1 VSGSHL
7 STRRPPAIGDIAP
20 DCVLP
25 RLDGTTVNLRADA
38 IAGNPIVLVFCPKSA
53 PSVAQ
58 ALSEFSARYD
68 SFVAAGARLF
78 AVTPERARD
87 AITLEIPFSILLDRK
102 QGVFHAFGATQETT
116 TTIVLRPNH
125 HVIAILKGAARTQA
139 LDALALVERLAA
151 GRKPTPMPTHPPVLI
166 VPDVLGQEDCRRL
179 ITIYDSRGNVLIPHG
194 PGLDH
199 LAGSDYKMRIPEHSR
214 QDRIDH
220 IIFDKGTSTFLDR
233 RLATR
238 LFPEIAKAFH
248 YQITRYERLR
258 IGCYEGPRGGK
269 LHGHRDIDA
278 TTRYRRFA
286 MSLNLNTEEFTGG
299 ELRFPEFGDQRY
311 RPDSG
316 AAIVFS
322 SALLHEALEVESGR
336 RLVLLAFLFGEY

>member
-7 STRRPPAIGDIAP
+7 PIRRPPAIGDIAP
-20 DCVLP
+20 DCMLP
-25 RLDGTTVNLRADA
+25 QLNGTTVNLREDA
-38 IAGNPIVLVFCPKSA
+38 IAGNPIVLVFCPRVA

-58 ALSEFSARYD
+58 TLSEFTTRYD
-68 SFVAAGARLF
+68 AFAAAGARLF
-78 AVTPERARD
+78 AVTTERAIE
-87 AITLEIPFSILLDRK
+87 AVNQETPFSILLDRK
-102 QGVFHAFGATQETT
+102 QSVFQSFGATPETT

-125 HVIAILKGAARTQA
+125 HVIAILKGAARAQA
-139 LDALALVERLAA
+139 HDALAVVEKLAA
-151 GRKPTPMPTHPPVLI
+151 EHKPTPMGTHPPVLI
-166 VPDVLGQEDCRRL
+166 VPDVLSREDCRRL
-179 ITIYDSRGNVLIPHG
+179 ITIYDTRGRVVPHG
-194 PGLDH
+194 PSLDH

-220 IIFDKGTSTFLDR
+220 VIFDKGTSTFLDR

-258 IGCYEGPRGGK
+258 IGCYEGRRGGK

-278 TTRYRRFA
+278 ATPYRRFA

-336 RLVLLAFLFGEY
+336 RLVLLGFLFGEY

>member
-1 VSGSHL
+1 
-7 STRRPPAIGDIAP
+7 
-20 DCVLP
+20 
-25 RLDGTTVNLRADA
+25 
-38 IAGNPIVLVFCPKSA
+38 
-53 PSVAQ
+53 
-58 ALSEFSARYD
+58 
-68 SFVAAGARLF
+68 
-78 AVTPERARD
+78 
-87 AITLEIPFSILLDRK
+87 
-102 QGVFHAFGATQETT
+102 
-116 TTIVLRPNH
+116 VLRPNH
-125 HVIAILKGAARTQA
+125 HVIAILKGAAKTQA
-139 LDALALVERLAA
+139 LDALVVVERLAA
-151 GRKPTPMPTHPPVLI
+151 ERKPTPMAAHPPVLI

-179 ITIYDSRGNVLIPHG
+179 ITIYDTRGKLIPHG

-299 ELRFPEFGDQRY
+299 ELRFPEFGGQRY

>member
-1 VSGSHL
+1 MSGSHFP
-7 STRRPPAIGDIAP
+7 TRRPPAIGDIAP

-25 RLDGTTVNLRADA
+25 ELDGTTVSLREDA
-38 IAGNPIVLVFCPKSA
+38 IAGNPIILVFCPKSA

-68 SFVAAGARLF
+68 VFAAAGARLF
-78 AVTPERARD
+78 AVVPERAKD
-87 AITLEIPFSILLDRK
+87 AVALEIPFPILLDRK
-102 QGVFHAFGATQETT
+102 QGVFHAFGAMQET

-125 HVIAILKGAARTQA
+125 HVIAILKGAARSQA
-139 LDALALVERLAA
+139 IDALEVVETLAA
-151 GRKPTPMPTHPPVLI
+151 ERKPAPMPTHPPVLI
-166 VPDVLGQEDCRRL
+166 VPDVLGREDCRRL
-179 ITIYDSRGNVLIPHG
+179 ITIYDTRGKVLLPHG

-220 IIFDKGTSTFLDR
+220 VIFDKGTSSFLDR

-258 IGCYEGPRGGK
+258 IGCYEGHRGGK

-311 RPDSG
+311 TPASG
-316 AAIVFS
+316 TAIVFS
-322 SALLHEALEVESGR
+322 SALLHEAIEVKSGR

>member
-7 STRRPPAIGDIAP
+7 PTRRPPAIGDIAP
-20 DCVLP
+20 DCMLP
-25 RLDGTTVNLRADA
+25 QLDGTTVNLREDA
-38 IAGNPIVLVFCPKSA
+38 IAGNPIVLLFCPRAA

-58 ALSEFSARYD
+58 TLSEFTTRYD
-68 SFVAAGARLF
+68 AFAAAGARLF
-78 AVTPERARD
+78 AVTTERAMEAVD
-87 AITLEIPFSILLDRK
+87 QETPFSILLDRK
-102 QGVFHAFGATQETT
+102 QSVFQSFGATPETT

-125 HVIAILKGAARTQA
+125 HVIAILKAAARVQA
-139 LDALALVERLAA
+139 RDALAVMEKLAA
-151 GRKPTPMPTHPPVLI
+151 ERKPTPMAMHPPVLI
-166 VPDVLGQEDCRRL
+166 VPDVLSREDCRRL
-179 ITIYDSRGNVLIPHG
+179 ITSYDTRGRVVPHG

-214 QDRIDH
+214 RDRIDH
-220 IIFDKGTSTFLDR
+220 VIFDKGTSTFLDR

-258 IGCYEGPRGGK
+258 IGCYEGHRGGK
-269 LHGHRDIDA
+269 LHGHRDIHA
-278 TTRYRRFA
+278 TTPYRRFA

-311 RPDSG
+311 TPASG
-316 AAIVFS
+316 TAIVFS
-322 SALLHEALEVESGR
+322 SALLHEALEVKSGR

>member
-1 VSGSHL
+1 M
-7 STRRPPAIGDIAP
+7 
-20 DCVLP
+20 
-25 RLDGTTVNLRADA
+25 
-38 IAGNPIVLVFCPKSA
+38 FCPKSA
-53 PSVAQ
+53 PSIAQ
-58 ALSEFSARYD
+58 ALSEFGARYD

-139 LDALALVERLAA
+139 LDALAAVERLAA

-220 IIFDKGTSTFLDR
+220 IIFDKGTSIFLDR

-238 LFPEIAKAFH
+238 LFPESEADPV
-248 YQITRYERLR
+248 
-258 IGCYEGPRGGK
+258 C
-269 LHGHRDIDA
+269 A
-278 TTRYRRFA
+278 TA
-286 MSLNLNTEEFTGG
+286 
-299 ELRFPEFGDQRY
+299 
-311 RPDSG
+311 G
-316 AAIVFS
+316 AAS
-322 SALLHEALEVESGR
+322 
-336 RLVLLAFLFGEY
+336 

>member
-1 VSGSHL
+1 MIDSHL
-7 STRRPPAIGDIAP
+7 SWRRPPAIGDIAP

-25 RLDGTTVNLRADA
+25 QPDGTTLSLRNDA
-38 IAGNPIVLVFCPKSA
+38 IAGNPIVLVFCPKLV
-53 PSVAQ
+53 PSVAA
-58 ALSEFSARYD
+58 ALSEFSAH
-68 SFVAAGARLF
+68 FEAFTAASARLF
-78 AVTPERARD
+78 AVTLEPAKNVAD
-87 AITLEIPFSILLDRK
+87 QEIPFTILLDRK
-102 QGVFHAFGATQETT
+102 QGVFRAFGVTHETT

-125 HVIAILKGAARTQA
+125 HVVAILKGPTKTQA
-139 LDALALVERLAA
+139 LDALAVVERIAA
-151 GRKPTPMPTHPPVLI
+151 ERKPIPMAMHPPVLL
-166 VPDVLGQEDCRRL
+166 VPDVLSQEDCRRL
-179 ITIYDSRGNVLIPHG
+179 IQLYDTRGNVFMAHG

-214 QDRIDH
+214 NDRIDH

-248 YQITRYERLR
+248 YQITRYERMR
-258 IGCYEGPRGGK
+258 IGCYEGHRGGK
-269 LHGHRDIDA
+269 LHGHRDIDE

-286 MSLNLNTEEFTGG
+286 MSLNLNTEEFAGG

-316 AAIVFS
+316 SAIVFS

>member
-1 VSGSHL
+1 VNSGHPPA
-7 STRRPPAIGDIAP
+7 RRPPAVGDIAP

-25 RLDGTTVNLRADA
+25 QLNGTTVNLREDA
-38 IAGNPIVLVFCPKSA
+38 IAGNPIVLVFCPKAA
-53 PSVAQ
+53 PSAAQ
-58 ALSEFSARYD
+58 AISEFSARYD
-68 SFVAAGARLF
+68 AFKAAGARLF
-78 AVTPERARD
+78 AVTPERAKQVVNEE
-87 AITLEIPFSILLDRK
+87 TPFSILFDRK
-102 QGVFHAFGATQETT
+102 QSVCQSFGATPETT

-125 HVIAILKGAARTQA
+125 HVIAILKGAARAQTH
-139 LDALALVERLAA
+139 DALAVVERLAA
-151 GRKPTPMPTHPPVLI
+151 ERKPTRMAMHPPVLI
-166 VPDVLGQEDCRRL
+166 VPDVLSREDCRRL
-179 ITIYDSRGNVLIPHG
+179 ITIYDTRGALIPHG

-199 LAGSDYKMRIPEHSR
+199 LAGSDYKMSIPEHSR
-214 QDRIDH
+214 RDRIDH
-220 IIFDKGTSTFLDR
+220 VIFDKDTSTFLDR

-248 YQITRYERLR
+248 YHITRYERLR
-258 IGCYEGPRGGK
+258 IGRYEGHRGGK

-278 TTRYRRFA
+278 TTPYRRFA

>member
-1 VSGSHL
+1 MSDSHL
-7 STRRPPAIGDIAP
+7 SWRRPPAIGDIAP

-25 RLDGTTVNLRADA
+25 QPDGTTISLRSDA
-38 IAGNPIVLVFCPKSA
+38 IAGNPIVLVFCPKLVPSA
-53 PSVAQ
+53 AA
-58 ALSEFSARYD
+58 ALSAFNARYEA
-68 SFVAAGARLF
+68 FTAAGARLF
-78 AVTPERARD
+78 AVTLEPAKNLAD
-87 AITLEIPFSILLDRK
+87 QEIPFAILIDRK
-102 QGVFHAFGATQETT
+102 QGVFRAFGVTHETMT
-116 TTIVLRPNH
+116 TVVLRPNH
-125 HVIAILKGAARTQA
+125 HVVAILKGPRKTQA
-139 LDALALVERLAA
+139 LDALAVVERLAA
-151 GRKPTPMPTHPPVLI
+151 ERKPVPMAMHPPVLI
-166 VPDVLGQEDCRRL
+166 VPDLLSPEDCRRL
-179 ITIYDSRGNVLIPHG
+179 IQLYDTRGNVFMPHG

-214 QDRIDH
+214 NDRIDH

-233 RLATR
+233 RLVAR

-248 YQITRYERLR
+248 YQITRYERMR
-258 IGCYEGPRGGK
+258 IGCYEGHRGGK
-269 LHGHRDIDA
+269 LHGHRDIDE

>member
-1 VSGSHL
+1 MSASHL
-7 STRRPPAIGDIAP
+7 STRRPLAVGDIAP

-25 RLDGTTVNLRADA
+25 RLDGTTVNLRDDA
-38 IAGNPIVLVFCPKSA
+38 TAGNPIVLVFCPKSA

-58 ALSEFSARYD
+58 ALTEFSARYD
-68 SFVAAGARLF
+68 AFAAAGARLF
-78 AVTPERARD
+78 AVTPERAED
-87 AITLEIPFSILLDRK
+87 TVPQEVPFSILLDRK
-102 QGVFHAFGATQETT
+102 HSVFHAFGATQETT

-125 HVIAILKGAARTQA
+125 HVIAILKGAVRTQA
-139 LDALALVERLAA
+139 FDALALTQRLA
-151 GRKPTPMPTHPPVLI
+151 GERRPTPMATHPPVLI
-166 VPDVLGQEDCRRL
+166 VPDVLSREDCRRL
-179 ITIYDSRGNVLIPHG
+179 ITIYDTRGIVLLPHG

-220 IIFDKGTSTFLDR
+220 VIFDKGTSNLLDR

-248 YQITRYERLR
+248 YQITRYERMR
-258 IGCYEGPRGGK
+258 IGCYEGHRGGK
-269 LHGHRDIDA
+269 LHGHRDIDV
-278 TTRYRRFA
+278 TTPYRRFA
-286 MSLNLNTEEFTGG
+286 MSLNLNTDEFTGG

-336 RLVLLAFLFGEY
+336 RLVLLAFLFGEH